1 MADQTKKAETKN
13 QHFVPQF
20 YQRYFSMDKKNIGT
34 YIISSGKNINS
45 APIKNQ
51 SSGNYFYSDKMEIE
65 KILGEMEGLWKKV
78 IDKVIKSP
86 KGNLSREEK
95 YNLYAFTIIQL
106 GRTSAQANLIQEA
119 VNTRLCTI
127 AKKHL
132 EILRNSEN
140 SDKYKDITDD
150 ELNHISFNF
159 PYPAVLALQTQFQ
172 LINTCIDLQFK
183 ILINKTKVSFI
194 TSNNPAA
201 KYSQF
206 LERMGV
212 KNYALGSRGLQIFIP
227 LTPFIG
233 VMFYDPK
240 CYKLGDRK
248 KNYVEL
254 TQEKDIEEL
263 TNMHDEWYKA
273 WMASYGP
280 NEAGMSDENFLK
292 TEELLKKYNQNTSS
306 KVNSNKKGDNIKKED
321 SSNNEK
327 EKNSNTNKEN
337 SNTKKQSD
345 TKQYSQSEVIRITN
359 QIQDQIDKL
368 KTEKKDY
375 TELKNLK
382 DKWYEKW
389 SVNGNTTA
397 DIPNELSSRTQTEL
411 NKYGIDIKKSE
422 NQNGENI
429 DATDEDEAEDEDDG
443 LGNPTILKLITGALD
458 GIVGILFWL
467 PKMLLLVTLYTA
479 ASIIGA
485 IIGGNFSIES
495 IIFNQAIEN
504 PISLISVN
512 FFDKTGSDKDNTNK
526 LIQENIAT
534 WYIAIR
540 NIAIT
545 ILVIVAM
552 YIAIRMLLATTSEKK
567 AQYKEILI
575 YWVQSLALIFVL
587 HYIMIGIIAINDA
600 LVKALYKAGEQVV
613 AGKNNDIMETL
624 FGNALKAIKITT
636 SMANTFAY
644 MVLCVVTIMFFI
656 SYLKRMMTIA
666 FLITIAPLVT
676 VTYSIDKIGDGKSQA
691 LNAWLKEFS
700 YTILIQPFHCITY
713 LALGSIGTKL
723 LTRND
728 NFADI
733 FIGIYFLSFILQSEN
748 IVRGIFGIKPNNL
761 GNVIGE
767 VALISAVA
775 GKMEGKTKGGV
786 QYTGDS
792 STNRFVGGLE
802 RSGGQKRTPIRTASN
817 QQPPTNSSSQ
827 QAQTSSGEDWYDN
840 YSTTDARREE
850 LNNNPSRTTSENRE
864 LAGINNRTTKQLKKR
879 RLRRAAVH
887 GYVGA
892 SLGVA
897 AAMAKMAI
905 AVASGDGKAVLAA
918 GFSAKDSITKN
929 MNNAVE
935 RASQGDMV
943 DAYKLAR
950 KVSPDKDEKYFKDLA
965 KGNISAANEQEQEF
979 VDRLQK
985 HQNIMD
991 KHGKI
996 DDKNLDNNTDTLLD
1010 NINNGDLDQHTTA
1023 YRAGRWLARRKSA

>member
-1 MADQTKKAETKN
+1 MKK
-13 QHFVPQF
+13 
-20 YQRYFSMDKKNIGT
+20 
-34 YIISSGKNINS
+34 IS
-45 APIKNQ
+45 
-51 SSGNYFYSDKMEIE
+51 
-65 KILGEMEGLWKKV
+65 
-78 IDKVIKSP
+78 
-86 KGNLSREEK
+86 
-95 YNLYAFTIIQL
+95 
-106 GRTSAQANLIQEA
+106 
-119 VNTRLCTI
+119 
-127 AKKHL
+127 
-132 EILRNSEN
+132 
-140 SDKYKDITDD
+140 
-150 ELNHISFNF
+150 
-159 PYPAVLALQTQFQ
+159 
-172 LINTCIDLQFK
+172 K
-183 ILINKTKVSFI
+183 ILIVLIIIIMISISSVICNNKVFAMQTYTKDQ
-194 TSNNPAA
+194 A
-201 KYSQF
+201 KAKVD
-206 LERMGV
+206 EI
-212 KNYALGSRGLQIFIP
+212 KAL
-227 LTPFIG
+227 
-233 VMFYDPK
+233 
-240 CYKLGDRK
+240 
-248 KNYVEL
+248 
-254 TQEKDIEEL
+254 IEEAK
-263 TNMHDEWYKA
+263 TNKIKA
-273 WMASYGP
+273 PGLENAKAIYSRVETNAIQYGSDTVYD
-280 NEAGMSDENFLK
+280 NEEK
-292 TEELLKKYNQNTSS
+292 EIEEAINKYNQE
-306 KVNSNKKGDNIKKED
+306 KAKLNIKDTPKE
-321 SSNNEK
+321 
-327 EKNSNTNKEN
+327 NTNKQSTNTKKDNNIVIYSQAEMTKLISDFDTAIQEMKDQGKDTYDITMKRQYWYDKWADNGYTTVETTKDEISKTKKMFEN
-337 SNTKKQSD
+337 SNVKPRIVSSD
-345 TKQYSQSEVIRITN
+345 G
-359 QIQDQIDKL
+359 
-368 KTEKKDY
+368 
-375 TELKNLK
+375 K
-382 DKWYEKW
+382 DKG
-389 SVNGNTTA
+389 V
-397 DIPNELSSRTQTEL
+397 TE
-411 NKYGIDIKKSE
+411 
-422 NQNGENI
+422 ENI
-429 DATDEDEAEDEDDG
+429 DEHEDEAEDEDDG
-443 LGNPTILKLITGALD
+443 LGKPTILKLITGALD

-624 FGNALKAIKITT
+624 FVNALKAIKITT

-713 LALGSIGTKL
+713 LALGSIGTQL

-802 RSGGQKRTPIRTASN
+802 RSGGQKRTPIRTAPK
-817 QQPPTNSSSQ
+817 QQPPTKQPPEKQPPTKQPPEKQPPKKSPEKEPPKKSPEKQ
-827 QAQTSSGEDWYDN
+827 PPTSSGDDWYDN
-840 YSTTDARREE
+840 YSTTDARRET
-850 LNNNPSRTTSENRE
+850 LNNNSSRTPAENRE
-864 LAGINNRTTKQLKKR
+864 LSGINNRTTKQLKKR

-950 KVSPDKDEKYFKDLA
+950 KVSPDKDENYFKDLA

-996 DDKNLDNNTDTLLD
+996 DDKKLDNHTDQLLD
-1010 NINNGDLDQHTTA
+1010 NINKGDLDQHTTA

>member
-1 MADQTKKAETKN
+1 MKK
-13 QHFVPQF
+13 
-20 YQRYFSMDKKNIGT
+20 
-34 YIISSGKNINS
+34 IS
-45 APIKNQ
+45 
-51 SSGNYFYSDKMEIE
+51 
-65 KILGEMEGLWKKV
+65 
-78 IDKVIKSP
+78 
-86 KGNLSREEK
+86 
-95 YNLYAFTIIQL
+95 
-106 GRTSAQANLIQEA
+106 
-119 VNTRLCTI
+119 
-127 AKKHL
+127 
-132 EILRNSEN
+132 
-140 SDKYKDITDD
+140 
-150 ELNHISFNF
+150 
-159 PYPAVLALQTQFQ
+159 
-172 LINTCIDLQFK
+172 K
-183 ILINKTKVSFI
+183 ILIILITICMLTIASFTKDVRGATYDRGEIATLATTIQKAIDDNKV
-194 TSNNPAA
+194 
-201 KYSQF
+201 
-206 LERMGV
+206 
-212 KNYALGSRGLQIFIP
+212 
-227 LTPFIG
+227 
-233 VMFYDPK
+233 
-240 CYKLGDRK
+240 
-248 KNYVEL
+248 
-254 TQEKDIEEL
+254 KDIVVKENLQGYVTSINNTATQQTGNTVEIDEE
-263 TNMHDEWYKA
+263 TINEVKR
-273 WMASYGP
+273 MA
-280 NEAGMSDENFLK
+280 
-292 TEELLKKYNQNTSS
+292 EEQ
-306 KVNSNKKGDNIKKED
+306 GII
-321 SSNNEK
+321 
-327 EKNSNTNKEN
+327 KNSTNTNKNNKVSLPEKVNPNDPN
-337 SNTKKQSD
+337 SPIRAPGSLNLVYPNDPMYKFYAGLINPKLTAKQISNQQEYIKKQMDS
-345 TKQYSQSEVIRITN
+345 TKDPALKVELQNKYDELDKKKSEATV
-359 QIQDQIDKL
+359 
-368 KTEKKDY
+368 
-375 TELKNLK
+375 
-382 DKWYEKW
+382 
-389 SVNGNTTA
+389 SSSGTA
-397 DIPNELSSRTQTEL
+397 EIPEEL
-411 NKYGIDIKKSE
+411 NKSINDTLNKVREEES
-422 NQNGENI
+422 
-429 DATDEDEAEDEDDG
+429 DEDEAEDEDDG

-495 IIFNQAIEN
+495 IIFNQAIDN

-600 LVKALYKAGEQVV
+600 LVKALYKAGEQVI

-713 LALGSIGTKL
+713 LALGSIGTQL

-792 STNRFVGGLE
+792 ATNRFVGGLE

-817 QQPPTNSSSQ
+817 QQPPTKQPPTKQPSTKQPPEKQPPEKSPEKQPPTNQPPTNSSSQ
-827 QAQTSSGEDWYDN
+827 QSQTSSGEDWYDN

-850 LNNNPSRTTSENRE
+850 LNNNPSRTNSENRE
-864 LAGINNRTTKQLKKR
+864 LTGINNRTTKQLKKR

>member
-1 MADQTKKAETKN
+1 MKK
-13 QHFVPQF
+13 
-20 YQRYFSMDKKNIGT
+20 
-34 YIISSGKNINS
+34 IS
-45 APIKNQ
+45 
-51 SSGNYFYSDKMEIE
+51 
-65 KILGEMEGLWKKV
+65 
-78 IDKVIKSP
+78 
-86 KGNLSREEK
+86 
-95 YNLYAFTIIQL
+95 
-106 GRTSAQANLIQEA
+106 
-119 VNTRLCTI
+119 
-127 AKKHL
+127 
-132 EILRNSEN
+132 
-140 SDKYKDITDD
+140 
-150 ELNHISFNF
+150 
-159 PYPAVLALQTQFQ
+159 
-172 LINTCIDLQFK
+172 K
-183 ILINKTKVSFI
+183 ILIILITIFMLVLSTIINGSKVEASWQYKDQLQPVD
-194 TSNNPAA
+194 TSLPAA
-201 KYSQF
+201 AAQQ
-206 LERMGV
+206 GTTD
-212 KNYALGSRGLQIFIP
+212 GSGLKE
-227 LTPFIG
+227 LKKK
-233 VMFYDPK
+233 DPK
-240 CYKLGDRK
+240 KIINLEKKSEVLGTKKLG
-248 KNYVEL
+248 
-254 TQEKDIEEL
+254 
-263 TNMHDEWYKA
+263 
-273 WMASYGP
+273 
-280 NEAGMSDENFLK
+280 
-292 TEELLKKYNQNTSS
+292 
-306 KVNSNKKGDNIKKED
+306 
-321 SSNNEK
+321 
-327 EKNSNTNKEN
+327 
-337 SNTKKQSD
+337 
-345 TKQYSQSEVIRITN
+345 
-359 QIQDQIDKL
+359 
-368 KTEKKDY
+368 EKKD
-375 TELKNLK
+375 TLPEPK
-382 DKWYEKW
+382 
-389 SVNGNTTA
+389 TA
-397 DIPNELSSRTQTEL
+397 E
-411 NKYGIDIKKSE
+411 DIKEIRETGEEIRE
-422 NQNGENI
+422 NVEN
-429 DATDEDEAEDEDDG
+429 AESNEDEAEDENDG
-443 LGNPTILKLITGALD
+443 LGKPTILKLITGALD

-467 PKMLLLVTLYTA
+467 PKMLFLVILYTA
-479 ASIIGA
+479 ASVIGA
-485 IIGGNFSIES
+485 MLGGDFSIES

-504 PISLISVN
+504 PIGLISVN
-512 FFDKTGSDKDNTNK
+512 FFDKTASNKDHTNN

-613 AGKNNDIMETL
+613 SGKNNDIMETL
-624 FGNALKAIKITT
+624 FVNALKSIKVTT
-636 SMANTFAY
+636 SIANTSAY
-644 MVLCVVTIMFFI
+644 IVLCVVTIMFFI

-713 LALGSIGTKL
+713 LALGSIGTQL

-733 FIGIYFLSFILQSEN
+733 FIGIYFLSFILKSEN

-767 VALISAVA
+767 MALISAVA
-775 GKMEGKTKGGV
+775 GKMSGKTKGGV

-792 STNRFVGGLE
+792 ATNRFMGGLE
-802 RSGGQKRTPIRTASN
+802 RSGGQKRTPIRTAQN
-817 QQPPTNSSSQ
+817 QQPPRNQPPRNQPPSNQPPRNQPPANQPPSNQPPANQPPTNQPPTNPPAQ
-827 QAQTSSGEDWYDN
+827 QPPAQQPPVNQPPSTPNGDVWYDN
-840 YSTTDARREE
+840 YSVTDARRET
-850 LNNNPSRTTSENRE
+850 LNNNPSRTPAENRE
-864 LAGINNRTTKQLKKR
+864 LSGINNKTTQQLKKR

-965 KGNISAANEQEQEF
+965 KGNINAANEQEQEF

-996 DDKNLDNNTDTLLD
+996 DDKNLDDHTDQLLD
-1010 NINNGDLDQHTTA
+1010 NINSGDLDQHTTA

>member
-1 MADQTKKAETKN
+1 MKK
-13 QHFVPQF
+13 
-20 YQRYFSMDKKNIGT
+20 
-34 YIISSGKNINS
+34 IS
-45 APIKNQ
+45 
-51 SSGNYFYSDKMEIE
+51 
-65 KILGEMEGLWKKV
+65 
-78 IDKVIKSP
+78 
-86 KGNLSREEK
+86 
-95 YNLYAFTIIQL
+95 
-106 GRTSAQANLIQEA
+106 
-119 VNTRLCTI
+119 
-127 AKKHL
+127 
-132 EILRNSEN
+132 
-140 SDKYKDITDD
+140 
-150 ELNHISFNF
+150 
-159 PYPAVLALQTQFQ
+159 
-172 LINTCIDLQFK
+172 K
-183 ILINKTKVSFI
+183 ILIILITICMLTIASFTKDVRGATYDRGEIATLATTIQKAIDDNKVKDIVVKENLQGYVTSINNTATQQTGNTVEIDEETINEVKRMAEEQGIIKNSTNTNKNNKVSL
-194 TSNNPAA
+194 P
-201 KYSQF
+201 
-206 LERMGV
+206 E
-212 KNYALGSRGLQIFIP
+212 
-227 LTPFIG
+227 
-233 VMFYDPK
+233 
-240 CYKLGDRK
+240 
-248 KNYVEL
+248 
-254 TQEKDIEEL
+254 
-263 TNMHDEWYKA
+263 
-273 WMASYGP
+273 
-280 NEAGMSDENFLK
+280 
-292 TEELLKKYNQNTSS
+292 
-306 KVNSNKKGDNIKKED
+306 KVNPNDPNSPIRAPGSLNLVYPNDPMYKFYAGLINPKLTAKQISNQQENIKKQMD
-321 SSNNEK
+321 S
-327 EKNSNTNKEN
+327 
-337 SNTKKQSD
+337 TKDPALKVELQKKYD
-345 TKQYSQSEVIRITN
+345 ELDKKKSEATV
-359 QIQDQIDKL
+359 
-368 KTEKKDY
+368 
-375 TELKNLK
+375 
-382 DKWYEKW
+382 
-389 SVNGNTTA
+389 SSSGTA
-397 DIPNELSSRTQTEL
+397 EIPEEL
-411 NKYGIDIKKSE
+411 NKSINDTLNKAREEES
-422 NQNGENI
+422 
-429 DATDEDEAEDEDDG
+429 DEDEAEDEDDG

-713 LALGSIGTKL
+713 LALGSIGTQL

-817 QQPPTNSSSQ
+817 QQPPTKQPSTKQPPEKQPPKKSPEKEPPKKSAEKQPPEKSPEKEPPTKEAPTNQASTNSPSQ
-827 QAQTSSGEDWYDN
+827 QAPTSSGEDWYDN

-864 LAGINNRTTKQLKKR
+864 LTGINNRTTKQLKKR

-935 RASQGDMV
+935 RATQGDMV

>member
-1 MADQTKKAETKN
+1 MKK
-13 QHFVPQF
+13 
-20 YQRYFSMDKKNIGT
+20 
-34 YIISSGKNINS
+34 IS
-45 APIKNQ
+45 
-51 SSGNYFYSDKMEIE
+51 
-65 KILGEMEGLWKKV
+65 
-78 IDKVIKSP
+78 
-86 KGNLSREEK
+86 
-95 YNLYAFTIIQL
+95 
-106 GRTSAQANLIQEA
+106 
-119 VNTRLCTI
+119 
-127 AKKHL
+127 
-132 EILRNSEN
+132 
-140 SDKYKDITDD
+140 
-150 ELNHISFNF
+150 
-159 PYPAVLALQTQFQ
+159 
-172 LINTCIDLQFK
+172 K
-183 ILINKTKVSFI
+183 ILIILITICMLTIASFTKDVRGATYDKGEIARLATEIQKAIDDNKV
-194 TSNNPAA
+194 
-201 KYSQF
+201 
-206 LERMGV
+206 
-212 KNYALGSRGLQIFIP
+212 
-227 LTPFIG
+227 
-233 VMFYDPK
+233 
-240 CYKLGDRK
+240 
-248 KNYVEL
+248 
-254 TQEKDIEEL
+254 KDIVV
-263 TNMHDEWYKA
+263 K
-273 WMASYGP
+273 
-280 NEAGMSDENFLK
+280 
-292 TEELLKKYNQNTSS
+292 QNLQGY
-306 KVNSNKKGDNIKKED
+306 VNSINNTATEQPGDTVEI
-321 SSNNEK
+321 NEETINEVK
-327 EKNSNTNKEN
+327 RMAEEQGIIKNSTNTNKNNKVSLPEKVNPNDPN
-337 SNTKKQSD
+337 SPIRAPGSLNLVYPNDPMYKFYAGLINPKLTAKQISNQQEYIKKQMDS
-345 TKQYSQSEVIRITN
+345 TKDPALKVELQNKYDELDKKKSEATV
-359 QIQDQIDKL
+359 
-368 KTEKKDY
+368 
-375 TELKNLK
+375 
-382 DKWYEKW
+382 
-389 SVNGNTTA
+389 SSSGTA
-397 DIPNELSSRTQTEL
+397 EIPEEL
-411 NKYGIDIKKSE
+411 NKSINDTLNKAREEES
-422 NQNGENI
+422 
-429 DATDEDEAEDEDDG
+429 DEDEAEDENDG

-713 LALGSIGTKL
+713 LALGSIGTQL

-817 QQPPTNSSSQ
+817 QQPPTKQPPTKQPSTKQPPEKQPPKKSPEKQPSEKQPPEKSPEKQPPTNQSPTNQPPTNSSSQ
-827 QAQTSSGEDWYDN
+827 QSQTSSGEDWYDN

-850 LNNNPSRTTSENRE
+850 LNNNPSRTNSENRE
-864 LAGINNRTTKQLKKR
+864 LTGINNRTTKQLKKR

>member
-1 MADQTKKAETKN
+1 MKK
-13 QHFVPQF
+13 
-20 YQRYFSMDKKNIGT
+20 
-34 YIISSGKNINS
+34 IS
-45 APIKNQ
+45 
-51 SSGNYFYSDKMEIE
+51 
-65 KILGEMEGLWKKV
+65 
-78 IDKVIKSP
+78 
-86 KGNLSREEK
+86 
-95 YNLYAFTIIQL
+95 
-106 GRTSAQANLIQEA
+106 
-119 VNTRLCTI
+119 
-127 AKKHL
+127 
-132 EILRNSEN
+132 
-140 SDKYKDITDD
+140 
-150 ELNHISFNF
+150 
-159 PYPAVLALQTQFQ
+159 
-172 LINTCIDLQFK
+172 K
-183 ILINKTKVSFI
+183 ILIILITICMLTIASFTKDVRGATYDRGEIATLATTIQKAIDDNKV
-194 TSNNPAA
+194 
-201 KYSQF
+201 
-206 LERMGV
+206 
-212 KNYALGSRGLQIFIP
+212 
-227 LTPFIG
+227 
-233 VMFYDPK
+233 
-240 CYKLGDRK
+240 
-248 KNYVEL
+248 
-254 TQEKDIEEL
+254 KDIVVKENLQGYVTSINNTATQQTGNTVEIDEE
-263 TNMHDEWYKA
+263 TINEVKR
-273 WMASYGP
+273 MA
-280 NEAGMSDENFLK
+280 
-292 TEELLKKYNQNTSS
+292 EEQ
-306 KVNSNKKGDNIKKED
+306 GII
-321 SSNNEK
+321 
-327 EKNSNTNKEN
+327 KNSTNTNKNNKVSLPEKVNPNDPN
-337 SNTKKQSD
+337 SPIRAPGSLNLVYPNDPMYKFYAGLINPKLTAKQISNQQEYIKKQMDS
-345 TKQYSQSEVIRITN
+345 TKDPALKVELQNKYDELDKKKSEATV
-359 QIQDQIDKL
+359 
-368 KTEKKDY
+368 
-375 TELKNLK
+375 
-382 DKWYEKW
+382 
-389 SVNGNTTA
+389 SSSGTA
-397 DIPNELSSRTQTEL
+397 EIPEEL
-411 NKYGIDIKKSE
+411 NKSINDTLNKVREEES
-422 NQNGENI
+422 
-429 DATDEDEAEDEDDG
+429 DEDEAEDEDDG

-600 LVKALYKAGEQVV
+600 LVKALYKAGEQVI

-713 LALGSIGTKL
+713 LALGSIGTQL

-767 VALISAVA
+767 VALISAVT

-802 RSGGQKRTPIRTASN
+802 RSGGQKRTPIRTAPK
-817 QQPPTNSSSQ
+817 QQPPTKQPPEKQPPTKQPPEKQPPKKSPEKEPPKKSPEKQ
-827 QAQTSSGEDWYDN
+827 PPTSSGDDWYDN
-840 YSTTDARREE
+840 YSTTDARRET
-850 LNNNPSRTTSENRE
+850 LNNNSSRTPAENRE
-864 LAGINNRTTKQLKKR
+864 LSGINNRTTKQLKKR

>member
-1 MADQTKKAETKN
+1 MKK
-13 QHFVPQF
+13 
-20 YQRYFSMDKKNIGT
+20 
-34 YIISSGKNINS
+34 IS
-45 APIKNQ
+45 
-51 SSGNYFYSDKMEIE
+51 
-65 KILGEMEGLWKKV
+65 
-78 IDKVIKSP
+78 
-86 KGNLSREEK
+86 
-95 YNLYAFTIIQL
+95 
-106 GRTSAQANLIQEA
+106 
-119 VNTRLCTI
+119 
-127 AKKHL
+127 
-132 EILRNSEN
+132 
-140 SDKYKDITDD
+140 
-150 ELNHISFNF
+150 
-159 PYPAVLALQTQFQ
+159 
-172 LINTCIDLQFK
+172 K
-183 ILINKTKVSFI
+183 ILIILITICMLTIASFTKDVRGATYDRGEIATLATTIQKAIDDNKVKDIVVKENLQGYVTSINNTATQQTGNTVEIDEETINEVKRMAEEQGIIKNSTNTNKNNKVSL
-194 TSNNPAA
+194 P
-201 KYSQF
+201 
-206 LERMGV
+206 E
-212 KNYALGSRGLQIFIP
+212 
-227 LTPFIG
+227 
-233 VMFYDPK
+233 
-240 CYKLGDRK
+240 
-248 KNYVEL
+248 
-254 TQEKDIEEL
+254 
-263 TNMHDEWYKA
+263 
-273 WMASYGP
+273 
-280 NEAGMSDENFLK
+280 
-292 TEELLKKYNQNTSS
+292 
-306 KVNSNKKGDNIKKED
+306 KVNPNDPNSPIRAPGSLNLVYPNDPMYKFYAGLINPKLTAKQISNQQENIKKQMD
-321 SSNNEK
+321 S
-327 EKNSNTNKEN
+327 
-337 SNTKKQSD
+337 TKDPALKVELQKKYD
-345 TKQYSQSEVIRITN
+345 ELDKKKSEATV
-359 QIQDQIDKL
+359 
-368 KTEKKDY
+368 
-375 TELKNLK
+375 
-382 DKWYEKW
+382 
-389 SVNGNTTA
+389 SSSGTA
-397 DIPNELSSRTQTEL
+397 EIPEEL
-411 NKYGIDIKKSE
+411 NKSINDTLNKAREEES
-422 NQNGENI
+422 
-429 DATDEDEAEDEDDG
+429 DEDEAEDEDDG

-713 LALGSIGTKL
+713 LALGSIGTQL

-802 RSGGQKRTPIRTASN
+802 RSGGQKRTPIRMASN
-817 QQPPTNSSSQ
+817 QQPPTKQPSTKQPPEKQPPKKSPEKEPPKKSPEKEPPTKSPEKEPPTKESPTNQPPTNSSSQ
-827 QAQTSSGEDWYDN
+827 QAPTSSGEDWYDN

-864 LAGINNRTTKQLKKR
+864 LTGINNRTTKQLKKR

>member
-1 MADQTKKAETKN
+1 MKK
-13 QHFVPQF
+13 
-20 YQRYFSMDKKNIGT
+20 
-34 YIISSGKNINS
+34 IS
-45 APIKNQ
+45 
-51 SSGNYFYSDKMEIE
+51 
-65 KILGEMEGLWKKV
+65 
-78 IDKVIKSP
+78 
-86 KGNLSREEK
+86 
-95 YNLYAFTIIQL
+95 
-106 GRTSAQANLIQEA
+106 
-119 VNTRLCTI
+119 
-127 AKKHL
+127 
-132 EILRNSEN
+132 
-140 SDKYKDITDD
+140 
-150 ELNHISFNF
+150 
-159 PYPAVLALQTQFQ
+159 
-172 LINTCIDLQFK
+172 K
-183 ILINKTKVSFI
+183 ILIVLIIIIMISISSVICNNKVFAMQTYTKDQ
-194 TSNNPAA
+194 A
-201 KYSQF
+201 KAKVDEIKALIKEAETNKIKVPELENAKAIYSRVETNAIQ
-206 LERMGV
+206 
-212 KNYALGSRGLQIFIP
+212 YGSD
-227 LTPFIG
+227 T
-233 VMFYDPK
+233 VYD
-240 CYKLGDRK
+240 
-248 KNYVEL
+248 NE
-254 TQEKDIEEL
+254 EKEIEEAI
-263 TNMHDEWYKA
+263 N
-273 WMASYGP
+273 
-280 NEAGMSDENFLK
+280 
-292 TEELLKKYNQNTSS
+292 KYNQE
-306 KVNSNKKGDNIKKED
+306 KAKLNIKDTPKE
-321 SSNNEK
+321 
-327 EKNSNTNKEN
+327 NTNKQ
-337 SNTKKQSD
+337 STNTKKD
-345 TKQYSQSEVIRITN
+345 NNIVIYSQAEMTKLMTDFEEAIQELEKQGKDTSDMITKKQEWYNKWADNGYTTVETTKDEISKTKKMFENTNVKPRIVSS
-359 QIQDQIDKL
+359 DG
-368 KTEKKDY
+368 
-375 TELKNLK
+375 K
-382 DKWYEKW
+382 DKG
-389 SVNGNTTA
+389 V
-397 DIPNELSSRTQTEL
+397 TE
-411 NKYGIDIKKSE
+411 
-422 NQNGENI
+422 ENI
-429 DATDEDEAEDEDDG
+429 DEDEDEAEDENDG
-443 LGNPTILKLITGALD
+443 LGEPTILKLITGALD

-512 FFDKTGSDKDNTNK
+512 FFDRTGSDKDNTNK

-613 AGKNNDIMETL
+613 SGKNNDIMETL
-624 FGNALKAIKITT
+624 FVNALKAIKITT

-644 MVLCVVTIMFFI
+644 MVLCIVTIMFFI

-713 LALGSIGTKL
+713 LALGSIGTQL

-767 VALISAVA
+767 MALISAVA

-792 STNRFVGGLE
+792 ATNRFMGGLE
-802 RSGGQKRTPIRTASN
+802 RSGGQKRTPIRTAQN
-817 QQPPTNSSSQ
+817 QQPPRNQPPRNQPPRNQPPSNQPPRNQPPSNQPPSNQPPSNQPPRNQPPTNQ
-827 QAQTSSGEDWYDN
+827 PQNPPQAQPTSTPNGNDWYDN
-840 YSTTDARREE
+840 YSVTDARRET
-850 LNNNPSRTTSENRE
+850 LNNNPSRTPAENRE
-864 LAGINNRTTKQLKKR
+864 LSGINNRTTQQLKKR

-887 GYVGA
+887 GYAGA

-950 KVSPDKDEKYFKDLA
+950 KVSPDKDENYFKDLA

-996 DDKNLDNNTDTLLD
+996 DDKHLDDHTDQLLD
-1010 NINNGDLDQHTTA
+1010 NINSGDLDQHTTA

>member
-1 MADQTKKAETKN
+1 MKK
-13 QHFVPQF
+13 
-20 YQRYFSMDKKNIGT
+20 
-34 YIISSGKNINS
+34 IS
-45 APIKNQ
+45 
-51 SSGNYFYSDKMEIE
+51 
-65 KILGEMEGLWKKV
+65 
-78 IDKVIKSP
+78 
-86 KGNLSREEK
+86 
-95 YNLYAFTIIQL
+95 
-106 GRTSAQANLIQEA
+106 
-119 VNTRLCTI
+119 
-127 AKKHL
+127 
-132 EILRNSEN
+132 
-140 SDKYKDITDD
+140 
-150 ELNHISFNF
+150 
-159 PYPAVLALQTQFQ
+159 
-172 LINTCIDLQFK
+172 K
-183 ILINKTKVSFI
+183 ILIILITICMLTIASFTKDVRGATYDRGEIATLATTIQKAIDDNKVKDIVVKENLQGYVTSINNTATQQTGNTVEIDEETINEVKRMAEEQGIIKNSTNTNKNNKVSL
-194 TSNNPAA
+194 P
-201 KYSQF
+201 
-206 LERMGV
+206 E
-212 KNYALGSRGLQIFIP
+212 
-227 LTPFIG
+227 
-233 VMFYDPK
+233 
-240 CYKLGDRK
+240 
-248 KNYVEL
+248 
-254 TQEKDIEEL
+254 
-263 TNMHDEWYKA
+263 
-273 WMASYGP
+273 
-280 NEAGMSDENFLK
+280 
-292 TEELLKKYNQNTSS
+292 
-306 KVNSNKKGDNIKKED
+306 KVNPNDPNSPIRAPGSLNLVYPNDPMYKFYAGLINPKLTAKQISNQQENIKKQMD
-321 SSNNEK
+321 S
-327 EKNSNTNKEN
+327 
-337 SNTKKQSD
+337 TKDPALKVELQKKYD
-345 TKQYSQSEVIRITN
+345 ELDKKKSEATV
-359 QIQDQIDKL
+359 
-368 KTEKKDY
+368 
-375 TELKNLK
+375 
-382 DKWYEKW
+382 
-389 SVNGNTTA
+389 SSSGTA
-397 DIPNELSSRTQTEL
+397 EIPEEL
-411 NKYGIDIKKSE
+411 NKSINDTLNKAREEES
-422 NQNGENI
+422 
-429 DATDEDEAEDEDDG
+429 DEDEAEDEDDG

-713 LALGSIGTKL
+713 LALGSIGTQL

-817 QQPPTNSSSQ
+817 QQPPTKQPSTKQPPEKQPPKKSPEKEPPKKSPEKEPPTKSPEKEPPTKESPTNQPPTNSSSQ
-827 QAQTSSGEDWYDN
+827 QAPTSSGEDWYDN

-864 LAGINNRTTKQLKKR
+864 LTGINNRTTKQLKKR

>member
-1 MADQTKKAETKN
+1 MKK
-13 QHFVPQF
+13 
-20 YQRYFSMDKKNIGT
+20 
-34 YIISSGKNINS
+34 IS
-45 APIKNQ
+45 
-51 SSGNYFYSDKMEIE
+51 
-65 KILGEMEGLWKKV
+65 
-78 IDKVIKSP
+78 
-86 KGNLSREEK
+86 
-95 YNLYAFTIIQL
+95 
-106 GRTSAQANLIQEA
+106 
-119 VNTRLCTI
+119 
-127 AKKHL
+127 
-132 EILRNSEN
+132 
-140 SDKYKDITDD
+140 
-150 ELNHISFNF
+150 
-159 PYPAVLALQTQFQ
+159 
-172 LINTCIDLQFK
+172 K
-183 ILINKTKVSFI
+183 ILIILITICMLTIASFTKDVRGATYDRGEIATLATTIQKAIDDNKVKDIVVKENLQGYVTSINNTATQQTGNTVEIDEETINEVKRMAEEQGIIKNSTNTTKNNKVSLPEKVHPNDPNSPIRAPGSLNLVYPNDPMYKFYAGLI
-194 TSNNPAA
+194 NPKLTAKQISNQQEYIKKQMDSTKDPAL
-201 KYSQF
+201 K
-206 LERMGV
+206 
-212 KNYALGSRGLQIFIP
+212 
-227 LTPFIG
+227 
-233 VMFYDPK
+233 
-240 CYKLGDRK
+240 
-248 KNYVEL
+248 VEL
-254 TQEKDIEEL
+254 QNKYDEL
-263 TNMHDEWYKA
+263 DKKK
-273 WMASYGP
+273 S
-280 NEAGMSDENFLK
+280 EA
-292 TEELLKKYNQNTSS
+292 TVSS
-306 KVNSNKKGDNIKKED
+306 SG
-321 SSNNEK
+321 
-327 EKNSNTNKEN
+327 
-337 SNTKKQSD
+337 
-345 TKQYSQSEVIRITN
+345 
-359 QIQDQIDKL
+359 
-368 KTEKKDY
+368 
-375 TELKNLK
+375 
-382 DKWYEKW
+382 
-389 SVNGNTTA
+389 TA
-397 DIPNELSSRTQTEL
+397 EIPEEL
-411 NKYGIDIKKSE
+411 NKSINDTLNKVREEES
-422 NQNGENI
+422 
-429 DATDEDEAEDEDDG
+429 DEDEAEDEDDG

-495 IIFNQAIEN
+495 IIFNQAIDN

-600 LVKALYKAGEQVV
+600 LVKALYKAGEQVI

-713 LALGSIGTKL
+713 LALGSIGTQL

-792 STNRFVGGLE
+792 ATNRFVGGLE

-817 QQPPTNSSSQ
+817 QQPPTKQPPTKQPSTKQPPEKQPPKKSPEKQPPTNQPPTNQPPTNSSSQ
-827 QAQTSSGEDWYDN
+827 QSQTSSGEDWYDN

-850 LNNNPSRTTSENRE
+850 LNNNPSRTNSENRE
-864 LAGINNRTTKQLKKR
+864 LTGINNRTTKQLKKR

>member
-1 MADQTKKAETKN
+1 MKK
-13 QHFVPQF
+13 
-20 YQRYFSMDKKNIGT
+20 
-34 YIISSGKNINS
+34 IS
-45 APIKNQ
+45 
-51 SSGNYFYSDKMEIE
+51 
-65 KILGEMEGLWKKV
+65 
-78 IDKVIKSP
+78 
-86 KGNLSREEK
+86 
-95 YNLYAFTIIQL
+95 
-106 GRTSAQANLIQEA
+106 
-119 VNTRLCTI
+119 
-127 AKKHL
+127 
-132 EILRNSEN
+132 
-140 SDKYKDITDD
+140 
-150 ELNHISFNF
+150 
-159 PYPAVLALQTQFQ
+159 
-172 LINTCIDLQFK
+172 K
-183 ILINKTKVSFI
+183 ILIILITICMLTIASFTKDVSGATYDKGEIARLATDIQKAIDDNKV
-194 TSNNPAA
+194 
-201 KYSQF
+201 
-206 LERMGV
+206 
-212 KNYALGSRGLQIFIP
+212 
-227 LTPFIG
+227 
-233 VMFYDPK
+233 
-240 CYKLGDRK
+240 
-248 KNYVEL
+248 
-254 TQEKDIEEL
+254 KDIVVRENLQGYVTNINNTATEQPGDTVEINEE
-263 TNMHDEWYKA
+263 TI
-273 WMASYGP
+273 
-280 NEAGMSDENFLK
+280 NEVKRIA
-292 TEELLKKYNQNTSS
+292 EEQ
-306 KVNSNKKGDNIKKED
+306 GII
-321 SSNNEK
+321 
-327 EKNSNTNKEN
+327 KNSTNTNKNNKVSLPEKVNPNDPN
-337 SNTKKQSD
+337 SPIRAPGSLNLVYPNDPMYKFYAGLINPKLTAKQISNQQEYIKKQMDS
-345 TKQYSQSEVIRITN
+345 TKDPALKVELQKKYDELDKKKSEATV
-359 QIQDQIDKL
+359 
-368 KTEKKDY
+368 
-375 TELKNLK
+375 
-382 DKWYEKW
+382 
-389 SVNGNTTA
+389 SSSGTA
-397 DIPNELSSRTQTEL
+397 EIPEEL
-411 NKYGIDIKKSE
+411 NKSINDTLNKAREEES
-422 NQNGENI
+422 
-429 DATDEDEAEDEDDG
+429 DEDEAEDEDDG

-600 LVKALYKAGEQVV
+600 LVKALYKAGEQVI

-713 LALGSIGTKL
+713 LALGSIGTQL

-792 STNRFVGGLE
+792 ATNRFMGGLE
-802 RSGGQKRTPIRTASN
+802 RSGGQKRTPIRTAQN
-817 QQPPTNSSSQ
+817 QQPPRSQPSRNQPPRNQPPSNQPQSNQPQRNQPPSNQPPRNQPPTNQ
-827 QAQTSSGEDWYDN
+827 PPTNQPPTTQPQNPPQAQPTSTPNGNDWYDN
-840 YSTTDARREE
+840 YSVTDARRET
-850 LNNNPSRTTSENRE
+850 LNNNPSRTPAENRE
-864 LAGINNRTTKQLKKR
+864 LSGINNRTTQQLKKR

-887 GYVGA
+887 GYAGA

-965 KGNISAANEQEQEF
+965 KGNINAANEQEQEF

-996 DDKNLDNNTDTLLD
+996 DDKKIDDHTDQLLD
-1010 NINNGDLDQHTTA
+1010 NINHGDLDQHTTA

>member
-1 MADQTKKAETKN
+1 MKK
-13 QHFVPQF
+13 
-20 YQRYFSMDKKNIGT
+20 
-34 YIISSGKNINS
+34 IS
-45 APIKNQ
+45 
-51 SSGNYFYSDKMEIE
+51 
-65 KILGEMEGLWKKV
+65 
-78 IDKVIKSP
+78 
-86 KGNLSREEK
+86 
-95 YNLYAFTIIQL
+95 
-106 GRTSAQANLIQEA
+106 
-119 VNTRLCTI
+119 
-127 AKKHL
+127 
-132 EILRNSEN
+132 
-140 SDKYKDITDD
+140 
-150 ELNHISFNF
+150 
-159 PYPAVLALQTQFQ
+159 
-172 LINTCIDLQFK
+172 K
-183 ILINKTKVSFI
+183 ILIVLIIIIMISISSVICNNKVFAMQTYTKDQ
-194 TSNNPAA
+194 A
-201 KYSQF
+201 KAKVD
-206 LERMGV
+206 EI
-212 KNYALGSRGLQIFIP
+212 KAL
-227 LTPFIG
+227 
-233 VMFYDPK
+233 
-240 CYKLGDRK
+240 
-248 KNYVEL
+248 
-254 TQEKDIEEL
+254 IEEAK
-263 TNMHDEWYKA
+263 TNKIKA
-273 WMASYGP
+273 PGLENAKAIYSRVETNAIQYGSDTVYD
-280 NEAGMSDENFLK
+280 NEEK
-292 TEELLKKYNQNTSS
+292 EIEEAINKYNQE
-306 KVNSNKKGDNIKKED
+306 KAKLNIKDTPKE
-321 SSNNEK
+321 
-327 EKNSNTNKEN
+327 NTNKQSTNTKKDNNIVIYSQAEMTKLISDFDTAIQEMKDQGKDTYDITMKRQYWYDKWADNGYTTVETTKDEISKTKKMFEN
-337 SNTKKQSD
+337 SNVKPRIVSSD
-345 TKQYSQSEVIRITN
+345 G
-359 QIQDQIDKL
+359 
-368 KTEKKDY
+368 
-375 TELKNLK
+375 K
-382 DKWYEKW
+382 DKG
-389 SVNGNTTA
+389 V
-397 DIPNELSSRTQTEL
+397 TE
-411 NKYGIDIKKSE
+411 
-422 NQNGENI
+422 ENI
-429 DATDEDEAEDEDDG
+429 DEDEDEAEDEDDG
-443 LGNPTILKLITGALD
+443 LGKPTILKLITGALD

-624 FGNALKAIKITT
+624 FVNALKAIKITT

-644 MVLCVVTIMFFI
+644 MVLCIVTIMFFI

-713 LALGSIGTKL
+713 LALGSIGTQL

-802 RSGGQKRTPIRTASN
+802 RSGGQKRTPIRTAPK
-817 QQPPTNSSSQ
+817 QQPPTKQ
-827 QAQTSSGEDWYDN
+827 PPEKQPPTKQPPEKQPPTSSGDDWYDN
-840 YSTTDARREE
+840 YSTTDARRET
-850 LNNNPSRTTSENRE
+850 LNNNSSRTPAENRE
-864 LAGINNRTTKQLKKR
+864 LSGINNRTTKQLKKR

-950 KVSPDKDEKYFKDLA
+950 KVSPDKDENYFKDLA

-996 DDKNLDNNTDTLLD
+996 DDKKLDNHTDQLLD
-1010 NINNGDLDQHTTA
+1010 NINKGDLDQHTTA

>member
-1 MADQTKKAETKN
+1 MKKISKIVIILITIN
-13 QHFVPQF
+13 VL
-20 YQRYFSMDKKNIGT
+20 
-34 YIISSGKNINS
+34 IISSIISWNTVEASDHMTITDIKTQEKAKEAQINKNKENNKLEYKTDDMIKFIDALQTDVNS
-45 APIKNQ
+45 
-51 SSGNYFYSDKMEIE
+51 
-65 KILGEMEGLWKKV
+65 
-78 IDKVIKSP
+78 
-86 KGNLSREEK
+86 
-95 YNLYAFTIIQL
+95 
-106 GRTSAQANLIQEA
+106 
-119 VNTRLCTI
+119 
-127 AKKHL
+127 
-132 EILRNSEN
+132 
-140 SDKYKDITDD
+140 ITDD
-150 ELNHISFNF
+150 ITKKTILQGYVDSLRETNQSAINSSQTTVKIDKTTINGLESEIQGTNIKLSIKGKEITNSSQANNLTTTNNKPTFF
-159 PYPAVLALQTQFQ
+159 PKKLYPNDPNSPIQ
-172 LINTCIDLQFK
+172 I
-183 ILINKTKVSFI
+183 
-194 TSNNPAA
+194 
-201 KYSQF
+201 SQF
-206 LERMGV
+206 PLEIV
-212 KNYALGSRGLQIFIP
+212 KPGDPRYNFYSNMISPKMTADQIKNKIKDLDDRIASNSDDTIKKKLEEEKGKWEKKLTEATLSSNGSVQIS
-227 LTPFIG
+227 
-233 VMFYDPK
+233 
-240 CYKLGDRK
+240 
-248 KNYVEL
+248 
-254 TQEKDIEEL
+254 EEL
-263 TNMHDEWYKA
+263 MNSTN
-273 WMASYGP
+273 
-280 NEAGMSDENFLK
+280 NVV
-292 TEELLKKYNQNTSS
+292 NQDNTS
-306 KVNSNKKGDNIKKED
+306 
-321 SSNNEK
+321 
-327 EKNSNTNKEN
+327 KN
-337 SNTKKQSD
+337 Q
-345 TKQYSQSEVIRITN
+345 
-359 QIQDQIDKL
+359 QD
-368 KTEKKDY
+368 
-375 TELKNLK
+375 
-382 DKWYEKW
+382 
-389 SVNGNTTA
+389 
-397 DIPNELSSRTQTEL
+397 
-411 NKYGIDIKKSE
+411 
-422 NQNGENI
+422 
-429 DATDEDEAEDEDDG
+429 DEEAEDENDG
-443 LGNPTILKLITGALD
+443 LGKPTILKLITGALD

-479 ASIIGA
+479 ASVIGA
-485 IIGGNFSIES
+485 ILGGDFSIES

-504 PISLISVN
+504 PIGLISVN
-512 FFDKTGSDKDNTNK
+512 FFDKTGSNKDNTNN

-552 YIAIRMLLATTSEKK
+552 YIGIRMLLATTSEKK

-600 LVKALYKAGEQVV
+600 LVKALYKAGEKVIS
-613 AGKNNDIMETL
+613 GKNNDIMETL
-624 FGNALKAIKITT
+624 FVNALKAIKITT

-713 LALGSIGTKL
+713 LALGSIGTQL

-792 STNRFVGGLE
+792 STNRFMGGLE
-802 RSGGQKRTPIRTASN
+802 RSGGQKRTPIRTAQN
-817 QQPPTNSSSQ
+817 QQPPTQQPRRNQPATNQPPTNQPPTNQPPTNQPPTSQ
-827 QAQTSSGEDWYDN
+827 PPTNQPPTNQPPTNQSPTNQPPTNGDDWYDN
-840 YSTTDARREE
+840 YSAIDARRET
-850 LNNNPSRTTSENRE
+850 LNNKSSRTPAENRE
-864 LAGINNRTTKQLKKR
+864 LSGINNKTTQQLKKR

-887 GYVGA
+887 GYVGS

-918 GFSAKDSITKN
+918 GFSAKDSIAKN

-996 DDKNLDNNTDTLLD
+996 DDKKLDNHTDTLLD
-1010 NINNGDLDQHTTA
+1010 NINSGDLDQHTTA
-1023 YRAGRWLARRKSA
+1023 YRAGRWIARRKSA

>member
-1 MADQTKKAETKN
+1 MKK
-13 QHFVPQF
+13 
-20 YQRYFSMDKKNIGT
+20 
-34 YIISSGKNINS
+34 IS
-45 APIKNQ
+45 
-51 SSGNYFYSDKMEIE
+51 
-65 KILGEMEGLWKKV
+65 
-78 IDKVIKSP
+78 
-86 KGNLSREEK
+86 
-95 YNLYAFTIIQL
+95 
-106 GRTSAQANLIQEA
+106 
-119 VNTRLCTI
+119 
-127 AKKHL
+127 
-132 EILRNSEN
+132 
-140 SDKYKDITDD
+140 
-150 ELNHISFNF
+150 
-159 PYPAVLALQTQFQ
+159 
-172 LINTCIDLQFK
+172 K
-183 ILINKTKVSFI
+183 ILIILITICMLTIASFTKDVRGATYDRGEIATLATTIQKAIDDNKV
-194 TSNNPAA
+194 
-201 KYSQF
+201 
-206 LERMGV
+206 
-212 KNYALGSRGLQIFIP
+212 
-227 LTPFIG
+227 
-233 VMFYDPK
+233 
-240 CYKLGDRK
+240 
-248 KNYVEL
+248 
-254 TQEKDIEEL
+254 KDIVVKENLQGYVTSINNTATQQTGNTVEIDEE
-263 TNMHDEWYKA
+263 TINEVKR
-273 WMASYGP
+273 MA
-280 NEAGMSDENFLK
+280 
-292 TEELLKKYNQNTSS
+292 EEQ
-306 KVNSNKKGDNIKKED
+306 GII
-321 SSNNEK
+321 
-327 EKNSNTNKEN
+327 KNSTNTNKNNKVSLPEKVNPNDPN
-337 SNTKKQSD
+337 SPIRAPGSLNLVYPNDPMYKFYAGLINPKLTAKQISNQQEYIKKQMDS
-345 TKQYSQSEVIRITN
+345 TKDPALKVELQNKYDELDKKKSEATV
-359 QIQDQIDKL
+359 
-368 KTEKKDY
+368 
-375 TELKNLK
+375 
-382 DKWYEKW
+382 
-389 SVNGNTTA
+389 SSSGTA
-397 DIPNELSSRTQTEL
+397 EIPEEL
-411 NKYGIDIKKSE
+411 NKSINDTLNKVREEES
-422 NQNGENI
+422 
-429 DATDEDEAEDEDDG
+429 DEDEAEDEDDG

-495 IIFNQAIEN
+495 IIFNQAIDN

-600 LVKALYKAGEQVV
+600 LVKALYKAGEQVI

-713 LALGSIGTKL
+713 LALGSIGTQL

-792 STNRFVGGLE
+792 ATNRFVGGLE

-817 QQPPTNSSSQ
+817 QQPPTKQPPTKQPSTKQPPEKQPPKKSPEKQPSEKQPPEKSPEKQPPTNQPPTNSSSQ
-827 QAQTSSGEDWYDN
+827 QSQTSSGEDWYDN

-850 LNNNPSRTTSENRE
+850 LNNNPSRTNSENRE
-864 LAGINNRTTKQLKKR
+864 LTGINNRTTKQLKKR

>member
-1 MADQTKKAETKN
+1 MKKISKILIILITICMLTIASFTKDVRGAGEYKN
-13 QHFVPQF
+13 YDTQ
-20 YQRYFSMDKKNIGT
+20 YIEDKI
-34 YIISSGKNINS
+34 
-45 APIKNQ
+45 
-51 SSGNYFYSDKMEIE
+51 DEIE
-65 KILGEMEGLWKKV
+65 K
-78 IDKVIKSP
+78 
-86 KGNLSREEK
+86 
-95 YNLYAFTIIQL
+95 
-106 GRTSAQANLIQEA
+106 AQA
-119 VNTRLCTI
+119 I
-127 AKKHL
+127 AT
-132 EILRNSEN
+132 
-140 SDKYKDITDD
+140 DK
-150 ELNHISFNF
+150 
-159 PYPAVLALQTQFQ
+159 
-172 LINTCIDLQFK
+172 
-183 ILINKTKVSFI
+183 
-194 TSNNPAA
+194 
-201 KYSQF
+201 
-206 LERMGV
+206 
-212 KNYALGSRGLQIFIP
+212 
-227 LTPFIG
+227 
-233 VMFYDPK
+233 
-240 CYKLGDRK
+240 
-248 KNYVEL
+248 
-254 TQEKDIEEL
+254 KDIEEL
-263 TNMHDEWYKA
+263 TNMHDEWYRA

-280 NEAGMSDENFLK
+280 NEAGMSDENFSK

-345 TKQYSQSEVIRITN
+345 RKQYSQSEVIRITN

-375 TELKNLK
+375 TELKKLK
-382 DKWYEKW
+382 DEWYEKW

-422 NQNGENI
+422 NQNGENV
-429 DATDEDEAEDEDDG
+429 DTTDEDEAEDEDDG
-443 LGNPTILKLITGALD
+443 LGEPTILKLITGALD

-817 QQPPTNSSSQ
+817 RQPPTKQPSTKQPPEKQPPKKSPEKEPPKKSPEKEPPTKESPTNQPPTNSSSQ
-827 QAQTSSGEDWYDN
+827 QAPTSSGEDWYDN

-864 LAGINNRTTKQLKKR
+864 LTGINNRTTKQLKKR

>member
-1 MADQTKKAETKN
+1 MKK
-13 QHFVPQF
+13 
-20 YQRYFSMDKKNIGT
+20 
-34 YIISSGKNINS
+34 IS
-45 APIKNQ
+45 
-51 SSGNYFYSDKMEIE
+51 
-65 KILGEMEGLWKKV
+65 
-78 IDKVIKSP
+78 
-86 KGNLSREEK
+86 
-95 YNLYAFTIIQL
+95 
-106 GRTSAQANLIQEA
+106 
-119 VNTRLCTI
+119 
-127 AKKHL
+127 
-132 EILRNSEN
+132 
-140 SDKYKDITDD
+140 
-150 ELNHISFNF
+150 
-159 PYPAVLALQTQFQ
+159 
-172 LINTCIDLQFK
+172 K
-183 ILINKTKVSFI
+183 ILIILITICMLTIASFTKDVRGATYDRGEIATLATTIQKAIDDNKV
-194 TSNNPAA
+194 
-201 KYSQF
+201 
-206 LERMGV
+206 
-212 KNYALGSRGLQIFIP
+212 
-227 LTPFIG
+227 
-233 VMFYDPK
+233 
-240 CYKLGDRK
+240 
-248 KNYVEL
+248 
-254 TQEKDIEEL
+254 KDIVVKENLQGYVTSINNTATQQTGNTVEIDEE
-263 TNMHDEWYKA
+263 TINEVKR
-273 WMASYGP
+273 MA
-280 NEAGMSDENFLK
+280 
-292 TEELLKKYNQNTSS
+292 EEQ
-306 KVNSNKKGDNIKKED
+306 GII
-321 SSNNEK
+321 
-327 EKNSNTNKEN
+327 KNSTNTNKNNKVSLPEKVNPNDPN
-337 SNTKKQSD
+337 SPIRAPGSLNLVYPNDPMYKFYAGLINPKLTAKQISNQQEYIKKQMDS
-345 TKQYSQSEVIRITN
+345 TKDPALKVELQNKYDELDKKKSEATV
-359 QIQDQIDKL
+359 
-368 KTEKKDY
+368 
-375 TELKNLK
+375 
-382 DKWYEKW
+382 
-389 SVNGNTTA
+389 SSSGTA
-397 DIPNELSSRTQTEL
+397 EIPEEL
-411 NKYGIDIKKSE
+411 NKSINDTLNKVREEES
-422 NQNGENI
+422 
-429 DATDEDEAEDEDDG
+429 DEDEAEDEDDG

-495 IIFNQAIEN
+495 IIFNQAIDN

-600 LVKALYKAGEQVV
+600 LVKALYKAGEQVI

-713 LALGSIGTKL
+713 LALGSIGTQL

-792 STNRFVGGLE
+792 ATNRFVGGLE

-817 QQPPTNSSSQ
+817 QQPPTKQPPTKQPSTKQPPEKQPPKKSPEKQPSEKQPPEKSPEKQPPTNQPPTNQPPTNSSSQ
-827 QAQTSSGEDWYDN
+827 QSQTSSGEDWYDN

-850 LNNNPSRTTSENRE
+850 LNNNPSRTNSENRE
-864 LAGINNRTTKQLKKR
+864 LTGINNRTTKQLKKR

-905 AVASGDGKAVLAA
+905 AVASGDGKAVSAA

>member
-1 MADQTKKAETKN
+1 MKK
-13 QHFVPQF
+13 
-20 YQRYFSMDKKNIGT
+20 
-34 YIISSGKNINS
+34 IS
-45 APIKNQ
+45 
-51 SSGNYFYSDKMEIE
+51 
-65 KILGEMEGLWKKV
+65 
-78 IDKVIKSP
+78 
-86 KGNLSREEK
+86 
-95 YNLYAFTIIQL
+95 
-106 GRTSAQANLIQEA
+106 
-119 VNTRLCTI
+119 
-127 AKKHL
+127 
-132 EILRNSEN
+132 
-140 SDKYKDITDD
+140 
-150 ELNHISFNF
+150 
-159 PYPAVLALQTQFQ
+159 
-172 LINTCIDLQFK
+172 K
-183 ILINKTKVSFI
+183 ILIILITIFMLVLSTIINGSKVEASWQYKDQLQPVD
-194 TSNNPAA
+194 TSLPAA
-201 KYSQF
+201 AAQQ
-206 LERMGV
+206 GTTD
-212 KNYALGSRGLQIFIP
+212 GSGLKE
-227 LTPFIG
+227 LKKK
-233 VMFYDPK
+233 DPK
-240 CYKLGDRK
+240 KIINLEKKSEVLGTKKLG
-248 KNYVEL
+248 
-254 TQEKDIEEL
+254 
-263 TNMHDEWYKA
+263 
-273 WMASYGP
+273 
-280 NEAGMSDENFLK
+280 
-292 TEELLKKYNQNTSS
+292 
-306 KVNSNKKGDNIKKED
+306 
-321 SSNNEK
+321 
-327 EKNSNTNKEN
+327 
-337 SNTKKQSD
+337 
-345 TKQYSQSEVIRITN
+345 
-359 QIQDQIDKL
+359 
-368 KTEKKDY
+368 EKKD
-375 TELKNLK
+375 TLPEPK
-382 DKWYEKW
+382 
-389 SVNGNTTA
+389 TA
-397 DIPNELSSRTQTEL
+397 E
-411 NKYGIDIKKSE
+411 DIKEIREIGEEIRE
-422 NQNGENI
+422 NVEN
-429 DATDEDEAEDEDDG
+429 AESNEDEAEDENDG
-443 LGNPTILKLITGALD
+443 LGKPTILKLITGALD

-485 IIGGNFSIES
+485 MLGGDFSIES

-504 PISLISVN
+504 PIGLISVN
-512 FFDKTGSDKDNTNK
+512 FFDKTGGNNDKTND

-613 AGKNNDIMETL
+613 SGKNNDIMETL
-624 FGNALKAIKITT
+624 FVNALKAIKITT

-644 MVLCVVTIMFFI
+644 MVLCIVTIMFFI

-713 LALGSIGTKL
+713 LALGSIGTQL

-767 VALISAVA
+767 MALISAVA

-792 STNRFVGGLE
+792 ATNRFMGGLE
-802 RSGGQKRTPIRTASN
+802 RSGGQKRTPIRTAQN
-817 QQPPTNSSSQ
+817 QQPPRNQPPRNQPPGNQPPSNQPPRNQPPSNQPPSNQPPSNQPPRNQPPSNQPPRNQPPTNQ
-827 QAQTSSGEDWYDN
+827 PQNPPQAQPTSTPNGNDWYDN
-840 YSTTDARREE
+840 YSVTDARRET
-850 LNNNPSRTTSENRE
+850 LNNNPSRTPAENRE
-864 LAGINNRTTKQLKKR
+864 LSGINNRTTQQLKKR

-887 GYVGA
+887 GYAGA

-950 KVSPDKDEKYFKDLA
+950 KVSPDKDENYFKDLA

-996 DDKNLDNNTDTLLD
+996 DDKHLDDHTDQLLD
-1010 NINNGDLDQHTTA
+1010 NINKGDLDQHTTA
-1023 YRAGRWLARRKSA
+1023 YRAGRWISRRKSA

>member
-1 MADQTKKAETKN
+1 MKK
-13 QHFVPQF
+13 
-20 YQRYFSMDKKNIGT
+20 
-34 YIISSGKNINS
+34 IS
-45 APIKNQ
+45 
-51 SSGNYFYSDKMEIE
+51 
-65 KILGEMEGLWKKV
+65 
-78 IDKVIKSP
+78 
-86 KGNLSREEK
+86 
-95 YNLYAFTIIQL
+95 
-106 GRTSAQANLIQEA
+106 
-119 VNTRLCTI
+119 
-127 AKKHL
+127 
-132 EILRNSEN
+132 
-140 SDKYKDITDD
+140 
-150 ELNHISFNF
+150 
-159 PYPAVLALQTQFQ
+159 
-172 LINTCIDLQFK
+172 K
-183 ILINKTKVSFI
+183 ILIILITICMLTIASFTKDVRGATYDRGEIATLATKIQKAIDDNKV
-194 TSNNPAA
+194 
-201 KYSQF
+201 
-206 LERMGV
+206 
-212 KNYALGSRGLQIFIP
+212 
-227 LTPFIG
+227 
-233 VMFYDPK
+233 
-240 CYKLGDRK
+240 
-248 KNYVEL
+248 
-254 TQEKDIEEL
+254 KDIVVKENLQGYVTSINNTATQQTGNTVEIDEE
-263 TNMHDEWYKA
+263 TINEVKR
-273 WMASYGP
+273 MA
-280 NEAGMSDENFLK
+280 
-292 TEELLKKYNQNTSS
+292 EEQ
-306 KVNSNKKGDNIKKED
+306 GII
-321 SSNNEK
+321 
-327 EKNSNTNKEN
+327 KNSTNTNKNNKVSLPEKVNPNDPN
-337 SNTKKQSD
+337 SPIRAPGSLNLVYPNDPMYKFYAGLINPKLTAKQISNQQEYIKKQMDS
-345 TKQYSQSEVIRITN
+345 TKDPALKVELQNKYDELDKKKSEATV
-359 QIQDQIDKL
+359 
-368 KTEKKDY
+368 
-375 TELKNLK
+375 
-382 DKWYEKW
+382 
-389 SVNGNTTA
+389 SSSGTA
-397 DIPNELSSRTQTEL
+397 EIPEEL
-411 NKYGIDIKKSE
+411 NKSINDTLNKAREEES
-422 NQNGENI
+422 
-429 DATDEDEAEDEDDG
+429 DEDEAEDEDDG

-792 STNRFVGGLE
+792 ATNRFVGGLE

-817 QQPPTNSSSQ
+817 QQPPRSQ
-827 QAQTSSGEDWYDN
+827 PSMNQPPRNQPPSNQPQNPPQAQPTSTPNGNDWYDN
-840 YSTTDARREE
+840 YSVTDARRET
-850 LNNNPSRTTSENRE
+850 LNNNPSRTPAENRE
-864 LAGINNRTTKQLKKR
+864 LSGINNRTTQQLKKR

-887 GYVGA
+887 GYAGA

-965 KGNISAANEQEQEF
+965 KGNINAANEQEQEF

-996 DDKNLDNNTDTLLD
+996 DDKKIDDHTDQLLD
-1010 NINNGDLDQHTTA
+1010 NINHGDLDQHTTA